1 MNKNIKKIDF
11 FREMN
16 KYLKKTKL
24 EITIFK
30 KLKDYLLNISKNAL
44 NVTSIG

>member
-1 MNKNIKKIDF
+1 MNKNIEKIDF
-11 FREMN
+11 FRKMN
-16 KYLKKTKL
+16 KYLKKKL